1 MLRPNKKIEDII
13 QAAYK
18 RHQSRDSFRPQK
30 YGTTSRDPV
39 SMRGQRGGSRGGVG
53 GRVGTGLA
61 GSRRGTNSSAGG
73 RGLTGG
79 YLTWEAPMGDMRHRQ
94 SPNRPLFEEARKR
107 AEARRRNPQKRK
119 PLDPM
124 RQRMKE
130 RFDKASAA
138 KKAGRFGS
146 AGFQAPG
153 GRVGRPAQRP
163 SAARRRSLLSG
174 SRRRP
179 QRRPS
184 MSGGSNLRD
193 RRGGGFIQP
202 RGARG
207 VNRGRSIP
215 GRRRYYV

>member
-1 MLRPNKKIEDII
+1 
-13 QAAYK
+13 
-18 RHQSRDSFRPQK
+18 
-30 YGTTSRDPV
+30 
-39 SMRGQRGGSRGGVG
+39 MRGQRGGSRGGVG

-61 GSRRGTNSSAGG
+61 GSRRGTSSPADG
-73 RGLTGG
+73 RTGWP
-79 YLTWEAPMGDMRHRQ
+79 TMEEVRRRRR
-94 SPNRPLFEEARKR
+94 SNRPLFEEARKR
-107 AEARRRNPQKRK
+107 AEAKKRNPQKRK

-130 RFDKASAA
+130 QFDKASAA

>member
-1 MLRPNKKIEDII
+1 MLQWNEKIDAII
-13 QAAYK
+13 QAAMK
-18 RHQSRDSFRPQK
+18 RNQSKFGYRPQK

-61 GSRRGTNSSAGG
+61 GSRRGTSSPADG
-73 RGLTGG
+73 RTGWP
-79 YLTWEAPMGDMRHRQ
+79 TMEEVRRRRR
-94 SPNRPLFEEARKR
+94 SNRPLFEEARKR
-107 AEARRRNPQKRK
+107 AEAKKRNPQKRK

-130 RFDKASAA
+130 QFDKASAA
-138 KKAGRFGS
+138 KKAGRWGS
-146 AGFQAPG
+146 AGYYVPG
-153 GRVGRPAQRP
+153 GRVGRPVQRP